1 MRYTST
7 TCQYWANM
15 SLLWRPKE
23 ISKKLYFVCKQV
35 NTFYVEVAMEEYITD
50 TEFQTLMEEILDK
63 LKNNQVTE
71 CQKLLE
77 QIMKDA
83 EENEKYIDRTYIG
96 QVKIKKRLTKIS
108 EITTMLEKMTSEQI
122 DNVHSY
128 TVNEFDEP
136 NHEAEALEAIVRLSK
151 EHTREKNG

>member
-1 MRYTST
+1 
-7 TCQYWANM
+7 M
-15 SLLWRPKE
+15 SLLWRPKGVN
-23 ISKKLYFVCKQV
+23 KKLYFVCKQV
-35 NTFYVEVAMEEYITD
+35 NTFYAEVAMEEYITD
-50 TEFQTLMEEILDK
+50 AEFQTLMEEILDK
-63 LKNNQVTE
+63 LKNNQITE

-122 DNVHSY
+122 DNVHCY
-128 TVNEFDEP
+128 TVNEFVEP

-151 EHTREKNG
+151 EHAQGTNG